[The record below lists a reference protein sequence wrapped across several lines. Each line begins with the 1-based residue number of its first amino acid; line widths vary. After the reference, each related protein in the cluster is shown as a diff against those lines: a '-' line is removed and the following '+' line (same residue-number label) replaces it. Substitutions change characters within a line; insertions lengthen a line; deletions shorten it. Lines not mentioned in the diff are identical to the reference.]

1 MSYERALC
9 FVDILSLKNKILC
22 EKIQGENI
30 YISCLEDKNLN
41 AKFYKCEI
49 ASLSYVLA
57 LLCKMSEMD
66 NFQDLDE
73 GYLSAE
79 SCLGEE
85 EASEILDFLE
95 NAKYL
100 IVDENINFT
109 ESMINKYGNH
119 IAVSI
124 DSRDRMI
131 AVKGWKEINKQ
142 DSVEF
147 CIKLDEMGIDTI
159 IYTDISKDG
168 KLSGTNLEI
177 YKELR
182 EKVSCS
188 IIASGGVT
196 FEEEIIKLRDM
207 NINGAIVGKAIYE
220 NKLDL
225 KKIITLVS

>member
-9 FVDILSLKNKILC
+9 FVDMLSLKNKILC

-100 IVDENINFT
+100 IVDENIN
-109 ESMINKYGNH
+109 SY
-119 IAVSI
+119 
-124 DSRDRMI
+124 
-131 AVKGWKEINKQ
+131 
-142 DSVEF
+142 
-147 CIKLDEMGIDTI
+147 
-159 IYTDISKDG
+159 KD
-168 KLSGTNLEI
+168 
-177 YKELR
+177 
-182 EKVSCS
+182 
-188 IIASGGVT
+188 
-196 FEEEIIKLRDM
+196 
-207 NINGAIVGKAIYE
+207 
-220 NKLDL
+220 
-225 KKIITLVS
+225 